1 MRHYYFVS
9 LLWVLFST
17 HESIKI
23 KNSTSKSGIDSD
35 WLAKAI
41 LYIKKDEYRPRYLDM
56 CNGITFKEKRLH
68 VWNRENDFH
77 AFFDNDKIEILPRK
91 ISENK
96 TYPWNIKIIL
106 SNENKPEL
114 KDDKIKYKNLEIENS
129 EEGLIIYSKGINF
142 SPSDLKIEYENL
154 TKEVKEKEIIFNF
167 DNEKLL
173 KFNFENGLIKISA
186 FNKKE
191 IRYEVLNEKDL
202 SQTPNWTADPT
213 DQDGALFGYSV

>member
-1 MRHYYFVS
+1 
-9 LLWVLFST
+9 
-17 HESIKI
+17 
-23 KNSTSKSGIDSD
+23 
-35 WLAKAI
+35 
-41 LYIKKDEYRPRYLDM
+41 
-56 CNGITFKEKRLH
+56 
-68 VWNRENDFH
+68 
-77 AFFDNDKIEILPRK
+77 
-91 ISENK
+91 
-96 TYPWNIKIIL
+96 
-106 SNENKPEL
+106 
-114 KDDKIKYKNLEIENS
+114 KIKYKNLEIENS

-173 KFNFENGLIKISA
+173 KFNFENGFIKISA

-213 DQDGALFGYSV
+213 NQADARFGFSVSTAGDVNGDGYMDVIIGAPLFDNQATNEGRAYVYHGSSGGLSQAPNWTADPTNQEDALFGYSVSTAGDVNGDGYSDVIIGAHWFDNQATSEGRAYVYLGS